1 MNQKINEIFG
11 KAGFA
16 IRQFPLVLLMALS
29 ASICLM
35 VIAEE
40 NFRTSEKVFTL
51 TKLTL
56 VSCLGISL
64 MFGLKILSQRIGKQI
79 SLELGGILF
88 LIGFYF
94 LLPKLEKYF
103 TEVYAFMI
111 VPTFI
116 LSHLIVSFAA
126 FVRKKT
132 EMDFWQY
139 NKNLFINIFLTAV
152 FTGVLTGGVELAI
165 VAVDKLFDFNFNAKI
180 YVRIFYLLVIFGSSF
195 IFILFNEKGLEY
207 LEKEGNYPV
216 VLKFFTQYILIPL
229 LFIYVVILYFY
240 SAKILIN
247 WELPRGW
254 VSYLILAYSIV
265 GILAILLV
273 HPLKEN
279 TAKSWVKMFSK
290 IFYFTLIPL
299 LILLFTAIFTRI
311 LEYGYTEPRYFVVLL
326 SVWLA
331 TVVFYFII
339 NKNASIKF
347 IPISLFSF
355 GLFALIFPFLNAFSV
370 ANRSQ
375 ENQLMEILT
384 KNKLLDKNQ
393 KIDFT
398 RQISDATI
406 TKMGSKFE
414 FLIKRNQKE
423 LLLSL
428 ININKSKQ
436 IAKDINEGNSG
447 TADANLYSSFIEIKM
462 TEIQADKSTS
472 DYTRLELISDQ
483 EIINIKDYD
492 YVFYFNRYNH
502 SDKTIGNDTFEIFDR
517 ITDKEPQFKVILNS
531 KEEADFSPLIKKLLS
546 DYKGKQGKANLPE
559 MTMEADLGNYHL
571 KMTLGKFSTEK
582 YKYNDYPDINYDDA
596 YLLIRKK

>member
-16 IRQFPLVLLMALS
+16 IRQFPLVLLMSLS

-35 VIAEE
+35 FIAEE

-51 TKLTL
+51 TKMTL

-64 MFGLKILSQRIGKQI
+64 MFGLKILSQRIGKQFL
-79 SLELGGILF
+79 LELCGILF

-94 LLPKLEKYF
+94 LLPKLEKDF
-103 TEVYAFMI
+103 TEVYAFMLI
-111 VPTFI
+111 PTFV
-116 LSHLIVSFAA
+116 LSHLFVSFAA
-126 FVRKKT
+126 FFRKKT

-139 NKNLFINIFLTAV
+139 NKNLFINIVLTAI

-165 VAVDKLFDFNFNAKI
+165 VAVDKLFDFNFNDKI
-180 YVRIFYLLVIFGSSF
+180 YLRVFYLLAIFGSSF
-195 IFILFNEKGLEY
+195 IFLLFNEKGLEY
-207 LEKEGNYPV
+207 LEKEGSYPV

-229 LFIYVVILYFY
+229 LIIYVVILYFY

-254 VSYLILAYSIV
+254 VSYLVLAYSIV

-279 TAKSWVKMFSK
+279 SAKSWVKMFSK

-347 IPISLFSF
+347 IPTSLFAF
-355 GLFALIFPFLNAFSV
+355 GLFALIFPFLNTFSV
-370 ANRSQ
+370 AKRSQ
-375 ENQLMEILT
+375 KNQLMEILNE
-384 KNKLLDKNQ
+384 NKLLDNNQ

-398 RQISDATI
+398 RRVVDSTATEI
-406 TKMGSKFE
+406 ANKFE
-414 FLIKRNQKE
+414 FLGKRNE
-423 LLLSL
+423 TESLLKL
-428 ININKSKQ
+428 INIKKQ
-436 IAKDINEGNSG
+436 ADLAKEINHSINSYS
-447 TADANLYSSFIEIKM
+447 LYYIVKDQFSNIKK
-462 TEIQADKSTS
+462 TDKSTS
-472 DYTRLELISDQ
+472 DYARLELISNQ
-483 EIINIKDYD
+483 QIINVSDYD

-502 SDKTIGNDTFEIFDR
+502 SNKTIGNDTFEIFDR
-517 ITDKEPQFKVILNS
+517 ITDEEPQLKVILNS
-531 KEEADFSPLIKKLLS
+531 NEKADFSSLIKDLKTK
-546 DYKGKQGKANLPE
+546 YKGKIGKINLPE
-559 MTMEADLGNYHL
+559 MAMEADLEKYHL
-571 KMTLGKFSTEK
+571 KISLGNLIIEK
-582 YKYNDYPDINYDDA
+582 HKNTPSPTIDFENA
-596 YLLIRKK
+596 YLLIKKK

>member
-11 KAGFA
+11 KAVYA
-16 IRQFPLVLLMALS
+16 IRQFPLVLLMALA

-35 VIAEE
+35 FIAEDD
-40 NFRTSEKVFTL
+40 FRSSEKVFNL

-56 VSCLGISL
+56 VFSLGISL

-79 SLELGGILF
+79 LLELGGILF

-94 LLPKLEKYF
+94 LLPRLQKDF
-103 TEVYAFMI
+103 TEVYAFML
-111 VPTFI
+111 VPTFV
-116 LSHLIVSFAA
+116 LSHLFVSFAA
-126 FVRKKT
+126 FFRKKT

-165 VAVDKLFDFNFNAKI
+165 VAVDQLFDFNFNDRI
-180 YVRIFYLLVIFGSSF
+180 YLKVFYLLAIFGSSF
-195 IFILFNEKGLEY
+195 IFLLFNEKGLEY
-207 LEKEGNYPV
+207 LEKEGSYPV

-229 LFIYVVILYFY
+229 LIIYVVILYFY
-240 SAKILIN
+240 STKILIN

-254 VSYLILAYSIV
+254 VSYLVLAYSIV

-279 TAKSWVKMFSK
+279 SAKSWVKMFSK

-347 IPISLFSF
+347 IPTSLFAF
-355 GLFALIFPFLNAFSV
+355 GLFALVFPFLNTFSV
-370 ANRSQ
+370 AQRSQ
-375 ENQLMEILT
+375 KNQLLQILT
-384 KNKLLDKNQ
+384 KNKLLDKSQ

-398 RQISDATI
+398 RRIVDSTATEI
-406 TKMGSKFE
+406 ANKFE
-414 FLIKRNQKE
+414 FLTDRNESGSLLKLIDTKKQKE
-423 LLLSL
+423 LAKKIDDADNSYSVYYSVKEQFS
-428 ININKSKQ
+428 NIKKT
-436 IAKDINEGNSG
+436 DR
-447 TADANLYSSFIEIKM
+447 
-462 TEIQADKSTS
+462 STS
-472 DYTRLELISDQ
+472 EYERLELISAQ
-483 EIINIKDYD
+483 EIIAIGDYD

-502 SDKTIGNDTFEIFDR
+502 RKKTIGQDTFEIFDR
-517 ITDKEPQFKVILNS
+517 ITDEEPQFKVMLNAN
-531 KEEADFSPLIKKLLS
+531 EEADFSALIKDLKTK
-546 DYKGKQGKANLPE
+546 YKGKIGKINLPE
-559 MTMEADLGNYHL
+559 MAMETDLEKYHL
-571 KMTLGKFSTEK
+571 KITLGNLIIEKNKENSSTTLSF
-582 YKYNDYPDINYDDA
+582 DDA
-596 YLLIRKK
+596 YLLIKKK

>member
-29 ASICLM
+29 ASVCLM
-35 VIAEE
+35 FIAEE
-40 NFRTSEKVFTL
+40 DFRSSEKVFTL

-56 VSCLGISL
+56 VFCLGISL
-64 MFGLKILSQRIGKQI
+64 MFGLKILSQRIGKQFL
-79 SLELGGILF
+79 LELGGILF

-94 LLPKLEKYF
+94 LLPKLEKDF
-103 TEVYAFMI
+103 TEVYAFLI
-111 VPTFI
+111 VPTFV
-116 LSHLIVSFAA
+116 LSHLFVSFAA

-165 VAVDKLFDFNFNAKI
+165 VAVDKLFDFNFNDKI
-180 YVRIFYLLVIFGSSF
+180 YLRFFYLLAIFGSSF
-195 IFILFNEKGLEY
+195 IFLLFNEKGLEY
-207 LEKEGNYPV
+207 LEKEGSYPV

-229 LFIYVVILYFY
+229 LIIYVVILYFY

-254 VSYLILAYSIV
+254 VSYLVLAYSIV

-279 TAKSWVKMFSK
+279 SAKSWVKMFSK

-326 SVWLA
+326 SVWLV

-347 IPISLFSF
+347 IPTSLFAF
-355 GLFALIFPFLNAFSV
+355 GLFALVFPFLNTFSV
-370 ANRSQ
+370 AKRSQ
-375 ENQLMEILT
+375 ENQLMELLT
-384 KNKLLDKNQ
+384 ENKLLTSNQ

-398 RQISDATI
+398 KPVADTIVTQI
-406 TKMGSKFE
+406 GNKFE
-414 FLIKRNQKE
+414 FLIKRKQNEKLLKLIDQKR
-423 LLLSL
+423 
-428 ININKSKQ
+428 NKQ
-436 IAKDINEGNSG
+436 IAEDIKSPNLWDVSSG
-447 TADANLYSSFIEIKM
+447 VYGIFTKIKK
-462 TEIQADKSTS
+462 TDKSTS
-472 DYTRLELISDQ
+472 DYIRLELISNEQ
-483 EIINIKDYD
+483 VIPIGDYD
-492 YVFYFNRYNH
+492 YVFYFNRYKH
-502 SDKTIGNDTFEIFDR
+502 SNKTIGKDTFEIYDR
-517 ITDKEPQFKVILNS
+517 ITDDEPELKVILNS
-531 KEEADFSPLIKKLLS
+531 DVEADFSSLIKDLKTK
-546 DYKGKQGKANLPE
+546 YKGKTGKINLPE
-559 MTMEADLGNYHL
+559 IAMESDLEMYHL
-571 KMTLGKFSTEK
+571 KIVLGNLIIEK
-582 YKYNDYPDINYDDA
+582 NRHNPSPAIDFDNA
-596 YLLIRKK
+596 YLLIKKK